1 MESMVSLFGTP
12 GDRSA
17 LAPAARVPTIPVD
30 IREDDKAIYV
40 TADAPGLGKGDIK
53 VGQGV
58 TARLLG
64 DLTHDAWQWT
74 KRCDCRLADVQ
85 LPLPLPQLD
94 E

>member
-1 MESMVSLFGTP
+1 MESMLSLFGAP

-53 VGQGV
+53 VGQG
-58 TARLLG
+58 
-64 DLTHDAWQWT
+64 
-74 KRCDCRLADVQ
+74 
-85 LPLPLPQLD
+85 
-94 E
+94 